1 MKCVVQRVKNATVA
15 VDGQIV
21 SSIGPGLLVLAG
33 IAVTDTVAE
42 VNWMASKLPVL
53 RVFPDETGAMNRS
66 LADIGGGL
74 LVVSQ
79 FTLYGDLVKGT
90 RPSFMKA
97 ARPDHAEPLYNLLLE
112 TLKST
117 TDIDIQSGQFG
128 AMMDVSLVNDGP
140 VTMLLE
146 R

>member
-53 RVFPDETGAMNRS
+53 RVFPDETGVMNRS